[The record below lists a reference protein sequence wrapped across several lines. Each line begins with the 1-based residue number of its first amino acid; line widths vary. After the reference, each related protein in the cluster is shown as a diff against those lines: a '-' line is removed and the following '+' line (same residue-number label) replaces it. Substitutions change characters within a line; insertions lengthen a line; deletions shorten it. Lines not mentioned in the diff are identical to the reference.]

1 MAGFFEFSMMRV
13 RRDIDQKLL
22 AELFYEYLNVE
33 EEFIKAL
40 FVNGET
46 QLGRVFV
53 HEPALPSDH
62 SLEVLDYE
70 RASEVIRTARHR
82 AVGVCYCRHKMMHV
96 GRACDAPQDI
106 CLTFNTRGGFAR
118 PARDRPAGRRER
130 GVRISSSRLM
140 SGTSSNSARTSAGA

>member
-1 MAGFFEFSMMRV
+1 MMRV

-33 EEFIKAL
+33 EDFIKAL

-53 HEPALPSDH
+53 HEPALPSDR

-106 CLTFNTRGGFAR
+106 CMTFNTVAVLAAR
-118 PARDRPAGRRER
+118 STGSPGLSTRRREWT
-130 GVRISSSRLM
+130 SSSRPM
-140 SGTSSNSARTSAGA
+140 NGTSSNSARTPAGA